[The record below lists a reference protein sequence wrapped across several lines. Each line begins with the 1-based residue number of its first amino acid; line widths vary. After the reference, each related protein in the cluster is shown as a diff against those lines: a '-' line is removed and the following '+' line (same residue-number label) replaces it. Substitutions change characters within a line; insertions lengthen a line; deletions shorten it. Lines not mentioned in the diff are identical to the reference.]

1 MEAAVSDVFDP
12 AAIERRIDLM
22 MKASGGATKRAS
34 LLTLVIIH
42 PRELQAEVA
51 ARLDYVFGKRP
62 LRVIRIETG
71 GRGPTSVDVTARCLP
86 HSTGEEVCFQE
97 VVLYSGPD
105 GRGLDPAL
113 WEPLVIRDLPAVL
126 FSPQGPGTLEDLLGR
141 MDFLPDK
148 CLVHSAAD
156 RPADTL
162 VSLSRLASL
171 AEKGMVVADLA
182 WRALTGV
189 RLLTAR
195 LFDPE
200 ETRRLLRETV
210 HIGMIG
216 LEARD
221 ALYLGLWLA
230 SRLGWKD
237 GVLRDNIMTFSV
249 PHRGEAVLTWRAAVG
264 DAFSLEFEA
273 AGGRASLKRVAPATA
288 LLSTE
293 GRESREPWAM
303 AGCDRCLLEE
313 LDNLAPDRAFLDVL
327 NAARVVRTG
336 SA

>member
-34 LLTLVIIH
+34 LLTLVIVH
-42 PRELQAEVA
+42 PQELQAEVA

-71 GRGPTSVDVTARCLP
+71 GRAPTSVDVTARCLP
-86 HSTGEEVCFQE
+86 HPTGEEVCFQE
-97 VVLYSGPD
+97 IVLYSGPD

-126 FSPQGPGTLEDLLGR
+126 FSPQGLGALADLLER

-148 CLVHSAAD
+148 CLVYSAPGQ
-156 RPADTL
+156 PAETL
-162 VSLSRLASL
+162 ALLSRLASL
-171 AEKGMVVADLA
+171 AADGMVVADLA

-200 ETRRLLRETV
+200 ETRHLLRETV
-210 HIGMIG
+210 RIGVVG
-216 LEARD
+216 LVPRD
-221 ALYLGLWLA
+221 ALYLSLWLA
-230 SRLGWKD
+230 SRLGWKN
-237 GVLRDNIMTFSV
+237 GVLRENMMTFAV
-249 PHRGEAVLTWRAAVG
+249 PQGGDVVLTWQAVAG
-264 DAFSLEFEA
+264 DAFSLEFETSA
-273 AGGRASLKRVAPATA
+273 GRASLKSINPSTV
-288 LLSTE
+288 LLSAE
-293 GRESREPWAM
+293 GRESRESFAM

-313 LDNLAPDRAFLDVL
+313 LDNLAPDRVFLDVL
-327 NAARVVRTG
+327 AAARVVRTE
-336 SA
+336 

>member
-34 LLTLVIIH
+34 LLTLVIVH
-42 PRELQAEVA
+42 PQELQAEVA

-71 GRGPTSVDVTARCLP
+71 GRAPTSVDVTARCLP
-86 HSTGEEVCFQE
+86 HPTGEEVCFQE

-126 FSPQGPGTLEDLLGR
+126 FSPRGLGALADLLER

-148 CLVHSAAD
+148 CLVYSAPGQ
-156 RPADTL
+156 PAETL
-162 VSLSRLASL
+162 ALLSRLASL
-171 AEKGMVVADLA
+171 AADGMVVADLA
-182 WRALTGV
+182 WRSLTGV
-189 RLLTAR
+189 RLLVAQ

-200 ETRRLLRETV
+200 ETRHLLRETARLR
-210 HIGMIG
+210 MIG
-216 LEARD
+216 LESRD

-230 SRLGWKD
+230 SRLGWKN
-237 GVLRDNIMTFSV
+237 GVLRENMMTFAV
-249 PHRGEAVLTWRAAVG
+249 PQGGDVVLTWQASA
-264 DAFSLEFEA
+264 DAFSLEFVT
-273 AGGRASLKRVAPATA
+273 AGDRATLKRIGPATA
-288 LLSTE
+288 LLSA
-293 GRESREPWAM
+293 GKRESRERFAM

-313 LDNLAPDRAFLDVL
+313 LDSLAPDRAFLDVL
-327 NAARVVRTG
+327 AAARGMRTE
-336 SA
+336 SF